1 MKRIIISA
9 LTLTAIIITTPVLF
23 AHNGKK
29 GGRHRPGPPPWA
41 KEHHKGIFF
50 GDPEAMKEK
59 LGLSEDQV
67 EKIGSINLKYKK
79 EFLKIK
85 EKLAPKEIKLKSML
99 LEDNVNLNKVRSQL
113 KDMAGLK
120 VELRMLRIM
129 QRLDIEKVL
138 TSKQKAKLRNS
149 RMGKRRMGPPP
160 HHDMEP

>member
-1 MKRIIISA
+1 MKRTIISA

-23 AHNGKK
+23 AYNGKK
-29 GGRHRPGPPPWA
+29 GGKHRPGPPPWA
-41 KEHHKGIFF
+41 REHRKGIFF

-99 LEDNVNLNKVRSQL
+99 LEDNVDLKKVRSQL

-129 QRLDIEKVL
+129 QRLDIEKIL

-149 RMGKRRMGPPP
+149 RMGREHRGLPP
-160 HHDMEP
+160 HHDMGP